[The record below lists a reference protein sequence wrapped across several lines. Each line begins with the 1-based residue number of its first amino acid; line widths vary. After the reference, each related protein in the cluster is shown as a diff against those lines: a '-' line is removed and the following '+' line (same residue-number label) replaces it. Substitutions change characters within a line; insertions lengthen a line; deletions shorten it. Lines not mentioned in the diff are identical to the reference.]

1 MTENLQLEEVHLH
14 FILGNMDFHFS
25 LNDGSKLIS
34 FIVDSNMVCEHTKSE
49 VAIANM
55 IVSSAKGPCK
65 DLNGTSFCSL
75 VSRNASSKKRI

>member
-55 IVSSAKGPCK
+55 IASLAKGPCK
-65 DLNGTSFCSL
+65 DLNGTSFCSS
-75 VSRNASSKKRI
+75 VSRNASSKK